1 VRSLYIEEKRPLDL
15 KKLETWLGELLNSL
29 GANIYRS
36 KGVLYIKGQAKRVVF
51 QGVQM
56 MLDSAADRFWNVNES
71 RKSQL
76 VFIGR
81 ELDEAAIRAGF
92 EACIAE

>member
-1 VRSLYIEEKRPLDL
+1 
-15 KKLETWLGELLNSL
+15 
-29 GANIYRS
+29 
-36 KGVLYIKGQAKRVVF
+36 
-51 QGVQM
+51 M
-56 MLDSAADRFWNVNES
+56 MFDSAPDRFWNANEP